1 MSSSS
6 SLSHAQQIHALLRC
20 AVVRACI
27 IKNVVVTFV
36 STTNTHMRFSVA
48 LSFAA
53 RRASAVGEKQSLRLT
68 TKLSKKSG
76 HYKGKNAVSPGW
88 HEKTTTGKGGTGRFA
103 MLDWKRPTY
112 VVPEGMD
119 GFDLKPY
126 VAKSVPNN
134 TSNSFGATTTSA
146 K

>member
-1 MSSSS
+1 M
-6 SLSHAQQIHALLRC
+6 
-20 AVVRACI
+20 CI
-27 IKNVVVTFV
+27 IIKIVVVTFV
-36 STTNTHMRFSVA
+36 ISTTTNTHYMRFSVA

-134 TSNSFGATTTSA
+134 TSHSFGATTTTSA